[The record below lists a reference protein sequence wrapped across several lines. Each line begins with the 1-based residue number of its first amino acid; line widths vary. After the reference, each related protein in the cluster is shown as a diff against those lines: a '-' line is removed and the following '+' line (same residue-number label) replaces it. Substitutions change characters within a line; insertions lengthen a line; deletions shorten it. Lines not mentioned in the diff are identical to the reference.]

1 MRVTY
6 PEGHKREAK
15 ACLFYGAKFAE
26 NKDNFIYIPVRSFS
40 KDLEHHFAPSLPF
53 GISILNYDDTKIIV
67 EHNKTGEPISIEGVV
82 TIPVEIIATCEDTE
96 KLNTFIT
103 KAQKVYAEE
112 IFDNEKKKGKV
123 TSYMWDEYWE
133 VINKKSNRPISSL
146 CFSNNIHLEL
156 LDDLKC
162 FFSKETQEEYTNFGI
177 PYKMNILFE
186 GYPGTGKSSLIYSL
200 ASELNM
206 NVASITFDSEL
217 TDRQFIKAIKR
228 VPKDTIIIIEDI
240 DAAFK
245 DRTEKGDF
253 IKLTFSGLLNTLD
266 GNCSVEKQVIIMTT
280 NYKCNLDE
288 ALIRPGRVDKCV
300 HFDYANKEQIK
311 LIFGKFIKENTES
324 LFKEFYSLIKN
335 CKLTT
340 AMLQHYL
347 FSNRKNNKLIE
358 NIEEL
363 KQLSNEANYGK
374 SNLQLY
380 N

>member
-1 MRVTY
+1 
-6 PEGHKREAK
+6 
-15 ACLFYGAKFAE
+15 
-26 NKDNFIYIPVRSFS
+26 
-40 KDLEHHFAPSLPF
+40 
-53 GISILNYDDTKIIV
+53 
-67 EHNKTGEPISIEGVV
+67 
-82 TIPVEIIATCEDTE
+82 
-96 KLNTFIT
+96 
-103 KAQKVYAEE
+103 
-112 IFDNEKKKGKV
+112 
-123 TSYMWDEYWE
+123 
-133 VINKKSNRPISSL
+133 
-146 CFSNNIHLEL
+146 
-156 LDDLKC
+156 
-162 FFSKETQEEYTNFGI
+162 
-177 PYKMNILFE
+177 
-186 GYPGTGKSSLIYSL
+186 
-200 ASELNM
+200 
-206 NVASITFDSEL
+206 
-217 TDRQFIKAIKR
+217 
-228 VPKDTIIIIEDI
+228 
-240 DAAFK
+240 FK

-311 LIFGKFIKENTES
+311 LIFGKFVKENTES